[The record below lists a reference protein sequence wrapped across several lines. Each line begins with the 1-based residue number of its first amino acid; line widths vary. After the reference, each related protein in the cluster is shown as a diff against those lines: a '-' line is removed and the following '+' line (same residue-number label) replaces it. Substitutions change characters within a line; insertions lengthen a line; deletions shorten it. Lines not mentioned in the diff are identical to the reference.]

1 MEDATHSPSVFS
13 QGLTRRPPGRISNG
27 SPGYWP
33 CVAREGVEARISPK
47 SVPCTDLAICWG
59 AFVGWDAIFDFRSSI
74 RSTDLGKH
82 QCFRAEFQAASIPLK
97 YHGVRLF
104 SYDFK
109 ECHAWY
115 HPGTPPKKP
124 SLKLMF
130 IETSIFHVKVL
141 NHSIKT
147 TIYKWMFQVP
157 GWYLIFQLWVLYS
170 PPPRVSFHTPWAIP
184 GRTPCSR
191 KPSSTRRLH
200 ADVFIWECSENLS
213 WFTWSLRSV
222 SVQSFMSNFGDFCA
236 KSARSRRSKTAK
248 STTASKSGAR
258 WMSHGDRSSSSSF
271 VRCYNSSNIKHTLW

>member
-170 PPPRVSFHTPWAIP
+170 SPPPCFLPHSLSNPRKNPMLSQAILN
-184 GRTPCSR
+184 TTAPCR
-191 KPSSTRRLH
+191 CFYLGMQ
-200 ADVFIWECSENLS
+200 WELV
-213 WFTWSLRSV
+213 LV
-222 SVQSFMSNFGDFCA
+222 HM
-236 KSARSRRSKTAK
+236 KSAICFGAK
-248 STTASKSGAR
+248 FYVQLWRFLCQICQEQKIENCQEYDG
-258 WMSHGDRSSSSSF
+258 
-271 VRCYNSSNIKHTLW
+271 IKKWSQMNVAWW

>member
-170 PPPRVSFHTPWAIP
+170 PPPVFPSTLLEQSQEEPHALASHPQHDGSMQMFLFGNAVRTCLGSHEVCDLFRCKVLCPTLEIFVPNLPGAEDRKLPRV
-184 GRTPCSR
+184 
-191 KPSSTRRLH
+191 RRH
-200 ADVFIWECSENLS
+200 QKVEPDECRMVIDRVLPVL
-213 WFTWSLRSV
+213 WGV
-222 SVQSFMSNFGDFCA
+222 
-236 KSARSRRSKTAK
+236 
-248 STTASKSGAR
+248 TTAQ
-258 WMSHGDRSSSSSF
+258 
-271 VRCYNSSNIKHTLW
+271 T